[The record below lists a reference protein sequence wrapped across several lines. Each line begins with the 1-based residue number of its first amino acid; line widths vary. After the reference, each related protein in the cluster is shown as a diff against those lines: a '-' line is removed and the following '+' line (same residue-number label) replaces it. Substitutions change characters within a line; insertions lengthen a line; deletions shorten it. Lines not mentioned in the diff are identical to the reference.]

1 MFFSSTTVML
11 AKPAASQTDSDV
23 TQQIWLDFDPSRW
36 LTPRVELFGDVGVR
50 WGIDDRSWWRLVVR
64 PSVGVP
70 VSRFRVTGGVGNF
83 FNFNDIIEDR
93 WEVRPFQGVSTVWP
107 HMRVDFDHYLRLEER
122 FDFNTETWNS
132 LNSLRLRYRLR
143 VRYQWSAAQLERH
156 WAATASG
163 EVFVTLAGEEGQQ
176 QEEIRVTAGI
186 ERSFSRSR
194 RLRMEITWQQ
204 ESLYFRP
211 GERINEFYLRIRLY
225 RRW

>member
-1 MFFSSTTVML
+1 
-11 AKPAASQTDSDV
+11 
-23 TQQIWLDFDPSRW
+23 
-36 LTPRVELFGDVGVR
+36 
-50 WGIDDRSWWRLVVR
+50 
-64 PSVGVP
+64 
-70 VSRFRVTGGVGNF
+70 
-83 FNFNDIIEDR
+83 
-93 WEVRPFQGVSTVWP
+93 STVWP